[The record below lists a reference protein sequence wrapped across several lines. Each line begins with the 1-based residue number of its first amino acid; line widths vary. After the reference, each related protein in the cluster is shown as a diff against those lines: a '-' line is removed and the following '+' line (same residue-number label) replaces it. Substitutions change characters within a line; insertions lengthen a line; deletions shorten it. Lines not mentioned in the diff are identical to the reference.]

1 MRRIK
6 RDKAKQEASM
16 SRKFKGT
23 FALAGVLAL
32 SLTVFAVGV
41 SGKSKIRRVGT
52 SVQVEESSKTGK
64 RNITVG
70 GVIQSSVPKCER
82 GRSVLLYQD
91 GPGGTYVGNALGH
104 AVTLGGNSR
113 GGEFTIAGISPKKIL
128 NSRRFRVEAVGRKVV
143 VKGKSVICKRGV
155 SVQFPADFG

>member
-1 MRRIK
+1 
-6 RDKAKQEASM
+6 M

-23 FALAGVLAL
+23 FALAGVMAL

-52 SVQVEESSKTGK
+52 SVQIEESAKVGK
-64 RNITVG
+64 RNLTVN
-70 GVIQSSVPKCER
+70 GVIQSPVAKCER
-82 GRSVLLYQD
+82 QRSVLLYQD
-91 GPGGTYVGNALGH
+91 GPGGTFAGGALGH
-104 AVTLGGNSR
+104 AVTLGGSAR
-113 GGEFTIAGISPKKIL
+113 GEFTISGISPKKIL
-128 NSRRFRVEAVGRKVV
+128 PSRRFRVEAVGKKVV